1 MNHIPDA
8 VYIRNLVREKL
19 NKIKPAGDADDG
31 PVVEHIKPAGQFHAA
46 EFLKKPKDG
55 NGGVQINAAGPG
67 SPERKT

>member
-19 NKIKPAGDADDG
+19 NKIKPAG
-31 PVVEHIKPAGQFHAA
+31 QFYAA

-55 NGGVQINAAGPG
+55 NGGVQITAAGPG